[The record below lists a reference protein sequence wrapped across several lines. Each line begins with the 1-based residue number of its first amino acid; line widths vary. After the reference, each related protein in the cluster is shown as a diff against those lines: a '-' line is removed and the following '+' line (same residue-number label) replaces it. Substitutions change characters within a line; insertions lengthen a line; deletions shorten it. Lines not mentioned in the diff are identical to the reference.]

1 MLRNQ
6 MIDYVKKE
14 LTVNTLDVYKEE
26 KEYIEKN
33 KLVDNDIQL
42 KVKDAALR
50 FSDAYIERSDKES
63 EELLAEESNDFL
75 KQPLDYLKT
84 HKNEFIYLESKWFE
98 LINVETIS
106 LEVDDVFGTYDVML
120 GLKLQKKFGPV
131 IKTYVNSALNGES
144 VKYNLLFSGDEGV
157 WNFNFPLN
165 HVEGFH
171 EDLSIGEAF
180 QLIYSFLFTLAE
192 AAEEGK

>member
-6 MIDYVKKE
+6 IIDYVKKE
-14 LTVNTLDVYKEE
+14 QTVNSLDVYKEE
-26 KEYIEKN
+26 KDYIEKN
-33 KLVDNDIQL
+33 QLVDKDVQL
-42 KVKDAALR
+42 NVKDAALR
-50 FSDAYIERSDKES
+50 FADAYIERSDKET
-63 EELLAEESNDFL
+63 EELLAEESTDFL
-75 KQPLDYLKT
+75 NQRLDYLKT

-98 LINVETIS
+98 LINVETVS

-131 IKTYVNSALNGES
+131 IKTYVNSSLNGES

-165 HVEGFH
+165 HVDGFH
-171 EDLSIGEAF
+171 ENLSIGEAF
-180 QLIYSFLFTLAE
+180 QLIYAFLFTLAE
-192 AAEEGK
+192 AVEEGK

>member
-6 MIDYVKKE
+6 MIEYITKE
-14 LTVNTLDVYKEE
+14 QTLNTIDVYKEE
-26 KEYIEKN
+26 KDYLERNQI
-33 KLVDNDIQL
+33 VDNDIQL
-42 KVKDAALR
+42 NVKDPEMR
-50 FSDAYIERSDKES
+50 FSDAYIERSDKET

-120 GLKLQKKFGPV
+120 GLKIQKKFGPA
-131 IKTYVNSALNGES
+131 IKSYLASALTGES

-165 HVEGFH
+165 HVEGFR

-192 AAEEGK
+192 AVEEGK